1 MKKIDVVLSLVA
13 GEGVALLFCWLL
25 KNLSENIL
33 FSQANILF
41 LYWFLPVLFPLL
53 SLFCLWIA
61 YLIGKKFI
69 FVFQLAK
76 FVLIGALFAVF
87 DLAILNVL
95 MEFFSATQGIKYLI
109 FVTISFVITTSVK
122 YLVDKFWAFEKK
134 GGEKVSSEFSMFF
147 IITLISAG
155 IQIGLAHIIVNVI
168 GPRFGINPLV
178 WGNIGK
184 ITGITVASAWNFI
197 GYKFFVFKK

>member
-25 KNLSENIL
+25 KS
-33 FSQANILF
+33 SQSNILF
-41 LYWFLPVLFPLL
+41 LYWLLPVLFPLL

-95 MEFFSATQGIKYLI
+95 MEFFSATQGMKYLI
-109 FVTISFVITTSVK
+109 FVTISFVITTAVK
-122 YLVDKFWAFEKK
+122 YVADKHWAFEKSGK
-134 GGEKVSSEFSMFF
+134 EKIGSELSLFF

-168 GPRFGINPLV
+168 GPSFGINLLV

-184 ITGITVASAWNFI
+184 IGGIAVASAWNFI

>member
-1 MKKIDVVLSLVA
+1 MVA
-13 GEGVALLFCWLL
+13 GEGVVLLFCWLL
-25 KNLSENIL
+25 KN
-33 FSQANILF
+33 SQSNILF
-41 LYWFLPVLFPLL
+41 LYWLLPVLFPLL
-53 SLFCLWIA
+53 SLFCLWLA

-87 DLAILNVL
+87 DLAILNIL
-95 MEFFSATQGIKYLI
+95 MEFFSATEGVKYLI
-109 FVTISFVITTSVK
+109 FVTVSFIIATAVK
-122 YLVDKFWAFEKK
+122 YIADKHWAFEKSGK
-134 GGEKVSSEFSMFF
+134 EKIGSEFSLFF

-168 GPRFGINPLV
+168 RPSFGINPLV

-184 ITGITVASAWNFI
+184 IGGITVASAWNFI